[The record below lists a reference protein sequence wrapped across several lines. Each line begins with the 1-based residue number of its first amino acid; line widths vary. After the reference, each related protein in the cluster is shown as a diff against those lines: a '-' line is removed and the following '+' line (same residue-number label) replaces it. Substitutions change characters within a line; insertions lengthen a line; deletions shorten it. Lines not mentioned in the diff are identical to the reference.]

1 MTEGRPVSPS
11 LPSPEHTPKAS
22 TGPAFSAD
30 ASNKPF
36 PRCVGGDINEALRL
50 QRSLYSQA
58 EQRWPYFVLDSAS
71 PKLECPG
78 NRRGGRRQDQKNS
91 PPPVT
96 SKEHP
101 TREPEP
107 EGQQLQ
113 RARSVQAGA
122 GGPVAQGR
130 AGKEGAGHR
139 GESIKGVIQPVL
151 SSEAPRARPGRLE
164 KKVAPGR
171 GETNCCNLCRSG
183 SRFLIYS
190 LPLFFFLLPKT
201 SSSPPFFCFVFESRQ
216 LSGKGEKAF
225 FLPFSFPRLFP
236 SPSFLS
242 SSLFLPTPGDLSR
255 WPPGRGLSA

>member
-1 MTEGRPVSPS
+1 MRHFGCKGAC
-11 LPSPEHTPKAS
+11 TPKPSKGGLTLSSILRALS
-22 TGPAFSAD
+22 LSA
-30 ASNKPF
+30 
-36 PRCVGGDINEALRL
+36 REIGGEGGDRIRKILL
-50 QRSLYSQA
+50 
-58 EQRWPYFVLDSAS
+58 
-71 PKLECPG
+71 
-78 NRRGGRRQDQKNS
+78 
-91 PPPVT
+91 PPVT

-236 SPSFLS
+236 SPSFPS